1 MSENVTISVDAMGG
15 DNGPRIVFH
24 GARLVLRD
32 RGNIRFIF
40 HGREEILQPLIEEFP
55 ELKAVSSIRHK
66 DIVISMNDK
75 PTAALRKGRNTSSM
89 WSALQAVKDNEA
101 DVAVSGGNTGA
112 LMAMSTFCLRPIK
125 GVSRP
130 AIAAIWPTERADIV
144 VLDVGA
150 TVGGDAQQLV
160 DFAILGAALARAL
173 FDQEQPTVGLL
184 NIGTEELKG
193 VDSVKLAA
201 QILQERDG
209 AGFKFHGFV
218 EGNDIGKGTVD
229 VVVTEGFVGN
239 IALKTAEGTARMVGA
254 YFRKALKADWVSKL
268 GALISSRALTA
279 LKRKMD
285 PRAINGGVFLGLN
298 GVVIKSHG
306 GTDEVG
312 FKSALDLAYEM
323 GRFNLIQKISEGLEK
338 FEPVDDLLADDV
350 ADPEEKTSEEKTASS
365 RGADKPG
372 TTSVEKPVKAAAGK
386 PVQSAEKKPTTKVDK
401 ATKKADKPSSKKRVG
416 KNPLR
421 KFKSTNKPE
430 PSA

>member
-1 MSENVTISVDAMGG
+1 MNDFITISVDAMGG
-15 DNGPRIVFH
+15 DLGPRIVFH
-24 GARLVLRD
+24 GARLVLKD

-40 HGREEILQPLIEEFP
+40 HGREEILQPLMDEFP

-66 DIVISMNDK
+66 DVVILMDDK
-75 PTAALRKGRNTSSM
+75 PTQALRKGRNTSSM
-89 WSALQAVKDNEA
+89 WSAVQAVKDGEA

-150 TVGGDAQQLV
+150 TIGGDAQQLV

-173 FDQEQPTVGLL
+173 FDQEAPTVGLL

-201 QILQERDG
+201 HILRERDG
-209 AGFKFHGFV
+209 SGFKFHGFV

-239 IALKTAEGTARMVGA
+239 IALKTAEGTARMVGS

-298 GVVIKSHG
+298 GIVIKSHG
-306 GTDEVG
+306 GTDEIG

-323 GRFNLIQKISEGLEK
+323 GRFNLIEKINEGLEK
-338 FEPVDDLLADDV
+338 FEPIDELLAGV
-350 ADPEEKTSEEKTASS
+350 ETAPETKKIKPEPSAKPAVPSKTAAKPVVSKRKTS
-365 RGADKPG
+365 
-372 TTSVEKPVKAAAGK
+372 
-386 PVQSAEKKPTTKVDK
+386 
-401 ATKKADKPSSKKRVG
+401 

-421 KFKSTNKPE
+421 KLKPRKKSE
-430 PSA
+430 RSA